1 MPGRITPR
9 LFEKR
14 VSAVLA
20 DLAGEWQRAG
30 CIRKA
35 RRIHADDQL
44 GGQPQS
50 Q

>member
-35 RRIHADDQL
+35 RRIHADDRL